1 MPKIFLATAAIVLTA
16 TSAAYA
22 TPRMGSL
29 SAMADGGAP
38 SQEAS
43 AKAEPTSFLAFLLRT
58 FNIRLPSTEATAAP
72 NDAAHQSGN
81 ANSQCKDSEKSKAD
95 EAADAKSSKSAG
107 PDPVYLAF

>member
-1 MPKIFLATAAIVLTA
+1 MPKIFLAAAAIALTAA
-16 TSAAYA
+16 SAASA
-22 TPRMGSL
+22 APRMGSL

-38 SQEAS
+38 AAS
-43 AKAEPTSFLAFLLRT
+43 TEAEPATFLSFLLST

>member
-1 MPKIFLATAAIVLTA
+1 MPKVFLAAAAIVLTA

-22 TPRMGSL
+22 APRMGSL
-29 SAMADGGAP
+29 SAMADGGG
-38 SQEAS
+38 AS
-43 AKAEPTSFLAFLLRT
+43 SASTEAEPATFLAFLLST
-58 FNIRLPSTEATAAP
+58 FNIRLPPTEATAAP

-81 ANSQCKDSEKSKAD
+81 ATSQCKDSEKSETD